1 MARLVIKG
9 GRVTF
14 ENVFSLI
21 VKNKALGKG
30 DGSTGKGTSRLDGTR
45 SSPWNPH
52 GRNGELTA

>member
-1 MARLVIKG
+1 MG
-9 GRVTF
+9 GVTF

-30 DGSTGKGTSRLDGTR
+30 DGSTGKGTSRLDGTC